1 MKKTKLTRSL
11 MAAVSIVALSAV
23 MYGCSNGHSDADLD
37 AAAEKAKMEAEQ
49 AQMDLD
55 AAVNATEAARMA
67 VAGLSDASTDA
78 EIMAARMAV
87 TEAQQAA
94 AELADDHSLHASI
107 AQIDTDLQAIEMAR
121 ANADQQQ
128 MVADQT
134 QAVNNALGAARM
146 AVEALDRAGSTDEDV
161 AAARRLV
168 MAAQDALDAA
178 TALSDEQRSG
188 LAGMIMAVSGTLQG
202 IEDYRASEPGQL
214 AVAEAAVE
222 AAQMMVDAL
231 TDDSTPEE
239 VGAAH
244 AALQRAKQ
252 AVAAAEN
259 LDENVRARLHGQ
271 IADLEME
278 LGDTETD
285 VANLRSAQDAINAA
299 QAAVDALGD
308 EATSEAANAANALVA
323 AARMA
328 LGNLSD
334 EDAARLESQVA
345 ALEMEISGIQ
355 SEIANRGMVAAAT
368 KAAGTKEMAIAAEA
382 MQGPDQ
388 TPANPD
394 AGLGGSD
401 HVNADGTADNDDD
414 PYGLEITRDRDG
426 TEIKITDHGM
436 MGDDDAKFMQA
447 MDLGDGTTMHVRMME
462 ADDDGN
468 VESEVVIVSTNIEA
482 PKATAFAE
490 VAGQALNARDLD
502 DDVDADDDGTP
513 TNDYTALTVTAGTD
527 SANLPLI
534 KSSAFV
540 SSPEAE
546 MGVLTFAF
554 DDTDTTD
561 EDEADEVGGTYN
573 GAMGTYRC
581 NGSAVCTVTL
591 DDEGMITAI
600 GAGWVFTPDEGA
612 TSDVPDDDYLHYG
625 FWLKR
630 TTDEEGAVTYNE
642 VETFAGSSIA
652 ATGSV
657 ASVTGRATYDGAAT
671 GVYVHSVSNP
681 DGTRASATSGHF
693 TANAMLTAHFGQELE
708 DSNVPTSGKYAPNVL
723 NTVTG
728 TINNFNLSGHDE
740 GPGWSVSL
748 EKGAIDTSAGTASGM
763 TKGGGDEGS
772 YNATF
777 HGPTTATVD
786 GATVNIQPHS
796 VVGEFGANFS
806 NGSVAG
812 AFGATKDDE

>member
-55 AAVNATEAARMA
+55 AAVDATEAARMA

-107 AQIDTDLQAIEMAR
+107 TQIDTDLQAIEMAR

-146 AVEALDRAGSTDEDV
+146 AVEALDRAGATDEAV
-161 AAARRLV
+161 AAARGLV

-202 IEDYRASEPGQL
+202 IEEYRASEPGQL

-323 AARMA
+323 AARTA
-328 LGNLSD
+328 LANLSD

-368 KAAGTKEMAIAAEA
+368 KEAGTKEMAIAAEA
-382 MQGPDQ
+382 EQM
-388 TPANPD
+388 AD

-401 HVNADGTADNDDD
+401 HVNADGTDGNADD
-414 PYGLEITRDRDG
+414 PYGLDITRDRDG

-436 MGDDDAKFMQA
+436 MGDDDPKFMQT
-447 MDLGDGTTMHVRMME
+447 MDLGGGTTMHVRELE

-468 VESEVVIVSTNIEA
+468 VVSEVVIVSTTIEA
-482 PKATAFAE
+482 PKAVAFAE
-490 VAGQALNARDLD
+490 FEVHAADGTVTMPQALNVRQDGVA
-502 DDVDADDDGTP
+502 VDADNPADSRDLGAALSGGTEA
-513 TNDYTALTVTAGTD
+513 DAAILALV
-527 SANLPLI
+527 
-534 KSSAFV
+534 KSSSFV
-540 SSPEAE
+540 TVNPAE
-546 MGVLTFAF
+546 TELTFKM
-554 DDTDTTD
+554 DDATTDD
-561 EDEADEVGGTYN
+561 EDEAFEGAGTYN

-581 NGSAVCTVTL
+581 AGTAVCTVTL
-591 DDEGMITAI
+591 DAEGMITAMSD
-600 GAGWVFTPDEGA
+600 GWIFTPAEGA
-612 TSDVPDDDYLHYG
+612 TSDQPDYNFLHYG

-630 TTDEEGAVTYNE
+630 TMADGATAYDE
-642 VETFAGSSIA
+642 VETFAGSS
-652 ATGSV
+652 V
-657 ASVTGRATYDGAAT
+657 NASVDVSAVRGTATYDGHAT

-693 TANAMLTAHFGQELE
+693 MADAMLKAYFGQMPVS
-708 DSNVPTSGKYAPNVL
+708 DTD
-723 NTVTG
+723 TTG
-728 TINNFNLSGHDE
+728 TIAPNKLWTVSGTISDFELSGE
-740 GPGWSVSL
+740 EQNKWSVNLKEADYETTNST
-748 EKGAIDTSAGTASGM
+748 GVFAGDAE
-763 TKGGGDEGS
+763 GGGESGS
-772 YNATF
+772 YNGTF
-777 HGPTTATVD
+777 HGAAD
-786 GATVNIQPHS
+786 ADNQPHS
-796 VVGEFGANFS
+796 VVGEFNANFS